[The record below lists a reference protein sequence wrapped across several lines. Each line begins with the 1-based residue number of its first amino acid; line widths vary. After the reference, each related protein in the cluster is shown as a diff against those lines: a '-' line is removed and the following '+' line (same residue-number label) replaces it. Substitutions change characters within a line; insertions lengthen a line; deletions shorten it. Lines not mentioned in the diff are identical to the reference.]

1 MSVDLDRL
9 DRLLPA
15 IYRQRDVEQ
24 GEPPQREPLRALLQV
39 IAEQVAVLETDI
51 TQLYENWFIETCQ
64 DWVVPYI
71 GDLIGYQPIHEA
83 GESEDVR
90 DTEGRLRNRI
100 LIPRREVANTLRYR
114 RRKGTLTLLELLAND
129 VADWP
134 ARAVEFYRL
143 LFLAQHIN
151 HRHLER
157 GRTADLRRSAS
168 LELRDGPFDSLA
180 HTVDVRRPT
189 SHRTLGRYNIPS
201 VGLFVWRLR
210 RYSVTDAPAYCF
222 EDEGPH
228 CFLFS
233 VLGNDTPL
241 FTPGAPDLTAR
252 HGLGALGVPAPIRR
266 RALHARPG
274 DYYGAGKSFAI
285 TLGPAR
291 TPVRLEQIVAADLSG
306 WHYHPPAGYVAVD
319 PQLGRIVFPPRQPPE
334 EGVAVSYYYGF
345 SADMGGGEYDR
356 PARQVAG
363 YRVYRVGEGEA
374 FQHIRDALLQCAGD
388 AGQSP
393 HAVIEITD
401 SGAYTEQLEVTLKAQ
416 QRLEIRA
423 ADGHRPVL
431 RVLDFRTAQPDALT
445 VKGEDGSRFTI
456 EGLLITGRGVE
467 VRGPVSCLTIRHTT
481 LVPGWGL
488 ACDCEPD
495 RPTEPSLTLFNF
507 RGRVEIEHSILGSI
521 EVNEDEVRTD
531 PVPIEMSDSILDA
544 TGEQL
549 GALEAPGAPVAH
561 AVLTILRCTV
571 IGFVQVH
578 AIELA
583 ENSVFI
589 GRVTVARR
597 QRGCMR
603 FCFVP
608 DGSRTPRRYRCQPDL
623 VEQAVAE
630 ELTALAK
637 PGVPD
642 PAVVVAAQAREQERV
657 RPQFNS
663 TRYGRPTYCQ
673 LAEQCAEEIV
683 RGADDESEMGA
694 FHDLFQPQRDANL
707 RARLVEY
714 TPAGTDAAVIHA
726 S

>member
-1 MSVDLDRL
+1 MNARDRL
-9 DRLLPA
+9 DLLLPA
-15 IYRQRDVEQ
+15 IYRQRDVER
-24 GEPPQREPLRALLQV
+24 GEPLRALLQV
-39 IAEQVAVLETDI
+39 IAEQADLLDQGI

-83 GESEDVR
+83 GEAADVR
-90 DTEGRLRNRI
+90 DPEGRLRNRI

-114 RRKGTLTLLELLAND
+114 RRKGTLALLELLAND
-129 VADWP
+129 VAGWP
-134 ARAVEFYRL
+134 GRAVEFYRL
-143 LFLAQHIN
+143 LFVAQHIN
-151 HRHLER
+151 HVHLER
-157 GRTADLRRSAS
+157 GSTVDLRSSTA
-168 LELRDGPFDSLA
+168 LELLDGPFDRLA
-180 HTVDVRRPT
+180 HNVDVRRPT

-201 VGLFVWRLR
+201 VGLFVWRLKA
-210 RYSVTDAPAYCF
+210 YSITDAPAYCF
-222 EDEGPH
+222 EEEGPH

-241 FTPGAPDLTAR
+241 FTPGAADPAAR
-252 HGLGALGVPAPIRR
+252 HGLGELGVPGPIRR
-266 RALHARPG
+266 RALQARPG
-274 DYYGAGKSFAI
+274 DYYGPGQSFAI

-291 TPVRLEQIVAADLSG
+291 TPVSLEQIVAADLSG

-334 EGVAVSYYYGF
+334 EGVEVSYYYGF
-345 SADMGGGEYDR
+345 SADMAGGEYDR
-356 PARQVAG
+356 PARRVAG
-363 YRVYRVGEGEA
+363 YRVYRVGEGAA
-374 FQHIRDALLQCAGD
+374 FQHIGDALLQWMSD
-388 AGQSP
+388 AAQSP
-393 HAVIEITD
+393 HAIIEIID
-401 SGAYTEQLEVTLKAQ
+401 SAAYTEQLEVTLKAD

-445 VKGEDGSRFTI
+445 VKGEAGSRFI
-456 EGLLITGRGVE
+456 IDGLLITGRGVE
-467 VRGPVSCLTIRHTT
+467 VRGAVSCVTIRHST

-488 ACDCEPD
+488 GCDCEPD

-507 RGRVEIEHSILGSI
+507 RGRLDIEHSILGSI

-531 PVPIEMSDSILDA
+531 PVPIQMSDSILDA
-544 TGEQL
+544 TAEQL

-561 AVLTILRCTV
+561 AVLTMQRCTV
-571 IGFVQVH
+571 IGFVQAH

-583 ENSVFI
+583 ENSLFV

-603 FCFVP
+603 FCYVP
-608 DGSRTPRRYRCQPDL
+608 DGSRTPRRYHCQPDL

-630 ELTALAK
+630 QLEAEAK

-642 PAVVVAAQAREQERV
+642 PLVLAATEAREAERV
-657 RPQFNS
+657 RPQVNS

-707 RARLVEY
+707 QARVSQY

>member
-1 MSVDLDRL
+1 MSAAIDRL
-9 DRLLPA
+9 DLLLPA
-15 IYRQRDVEQ
+15 IYRQRDVAQ
-24 GEPPQREPLRALLQV
+24 GEPLRALLQV
-39 IAEQVAVLETDI
+39 IAEQVAVLDADI

-83 GESEDVR
+83 GESGDVR
-90 DTEGRLRNRI
+90 HAEGRLRNRI

-114 RRKGTLTLLELLAND
+114 RRKGTLALLELLAND
-129 VADWP
+129 VAGWP
-134 ARAVEFYRL
+134 GRAVEFYRL
-143 LFLAQHIN
+143 LFVAQHIN
-151 HRHLER
+151 HLHLER
-157 GRTADLRRSAS
+157 GRTADLHSAAG
-168 LELRDGPFDSLA
+168 LELLDGPFDSLA

-201 VGLFVWRLR
+201 VGLFVWRLKA
-210 RYSVTDAPAYCF
+210 YSVTDAPAYCF
-222 EDEGPH
+222 EETGPH
-228 CFLFS
+228 CFLFN

-241 FTPGAPDLTAR
+241 FTPGAADPAAR
-252 HGLGALGVPAPIRR
+252 HGLGELGVPGPIRR
-266 RALHARPG
+266 RALQARPG
-274 DYYGAGKSFAI
+274 DYYGPGKSFAI

-291 TPVRLEQIVAADLSG
+291 TPVSLAQIVAADLSG
-306 WHYHPPAGYVAVD
+306 WRYHPPAGYVAVD

-356 PARQVAG
+356 PERRVAG
-363 YRVYRVGEGEA
+363 YRVYRVGEGAA
-374 FQHIRDALLQCAGD
+374 FQRIRDALLQWASD
-388 AGQSP
+388 AAQSP

-401 SGAYTEQLEVTLKAQ
+401 SAAYTEQLEITLKAQ

-423 ADGHRPVL
+423 ANGHRPVL

-445 VKGEDGSRFTI
+445 VKGEDDSHFSI
-456 EGLLITGRGVE
+456 DGLLITGRGVE
-467 VRGPVSCLTIRHTT
+467 VRGAVSCLTIRHTT

-488 ACDCEPD
+488 GCDCEPD

-507 RGRVEIEHSILGSI
+507 RGRVDIEHSILGSI
-521 EVNEDEVRTD
+521 EVNEDEVRTE
-531 PVPIEMSDSILDA
+531 PVPIQMSDSILDA

-549 GALEAPGAPVAH
+549 GALDAPGAPVAH
-561 AVLTILRCTV
+561 AVLTVQRCTV
-571 IGFVQVH
+571 IGFVQAH

-583 ENSVFI
+583 ENSLFM
-589 GRVTVARR
+589 GRVTVTRR

-603 FCFVP
+603 FCYVP
-608 DGSRTPRRYRCQPDL
+608 DESRTPRRYHCQPDL
-623 VEQAVAE
+623 VEQTVAE
-630 ELTALAK
+630 ELEAKAK
-637 PGVPD
+637 PGLPD
-642 PAVVVAAQAREQERV
+642 PLVLAAAGALEAERV

-673 LAEQCAEEIV
+673 LAQQCAQEIV

-707 RARLVEY
+707 QARLEEY